1 MERVDAAEKEASEV
15 LHSLLSVERVKKQGC
30 ELNSHHH
37 QQVVVITS
45 KDRVGPTQT
54 GNCSA
59 THQQT
64 QDATGMVQW
73 HTPVTTVHETLF
85 ADMHEVTPQFTT
97 LTREHIIWQEQAVQ
111 LEHQHLTAQLPIST
125 VTQTSDGPV
134 TEYTTSVQPPPP
146 PPPPPPQPPPSPQ
159 PPSQL
164 PQQEAVALSDPKR
177 KAAKTKRKAG
187 EKKTENPK
195 KKRKVVVSAAV
206 EAAPTHLEEN
216 AQEVRE
222 RFEKGCDC
230 QEQNCFKGLSPEF
243 VYRHR
248 LNIAELTKA
257 EHDMY
262 LMGVTMAVLTNP
274 EETVK
279 HKERRRLR
287 AQYVFQGRR
296 VCLDAFLYL
305 ENCTHYQLKR
315 IRKHVMTHGVAP
327 RIHGNHGKRP
337 HNTFSLYIYRH
348 ATSFLRHFIQRNSP
362 GSNSHQNSSSQ
373 HANSSSTKCKS
384 KSTIKTPPLY
394 LPAEIT
400 KKTIHNAYRE
410 YCEHFEPSIKIMGYS
425 SFRHFMKEQFPHV
438 KFCKIESG
446 ASKPALNTGTQPQQQ
461 TQAGSTGNHTS
472 IEVEIVTQQG
482 TKLQSDDTIN
492 VIEDTGIPHQD
503 PQSATIITANGEVQ
517 QVTAIPVVVEQET
530 SELSH
535 QQQTAFIVAP
545 VSEIIQT
552 PTSVSTISD
561 STYTSYQLSAAAPG
575 SYATHQQLAQA
586 GVVTVSSVP
595 NTGTSAYGFTTL

>member
-1 MERVDAAEKEASEV
+1 
-15 LHSLLSVERVKKQGC
+15 
-30 ELNSHHH
+30 
-37 QQVVVITS
+37 
-45 KDRVGPTQT
+45 
-54 GNCSA
+54 
-59 THQQT
+59 
-64 QDATGMVQW
+64 
-73 HTPVTTVHETLF
+73 
-85 ADMHEVTPQFTT
+85 MHEVTPQYTT
-97 LTREHIIWQEQAVQ
+97 LTREQVIWHDQAIQ
-111 LEHQHLTAQLPIST
+111 LDHQHLIAQQPIRT
-125 VTQTSDGPV
+125 VTQTTDGQV
-134 TEYTTSVQPPPP
+134 TEYGTVVQPQPPPP
-146 PPPPPPQPPPSPQ
+146 PPPRPPPQL
-159 PPSQL
+159 PSQL
-164 PQQEAVALSDPKR
+164 PQQEAVGSSDPKR
-177 KAAKTKRKAG
+177 KTLKTKRKAG
-187 EKKTENPK
+187 EKRTENLK
-195 KKRKVVVSAAV
+195 KKSRVTASAAV
-206 EAAPTHLEEN
+206 EDEPSHLEEN

-230 QEQNCFKGLSPEF
+230 QEENCFKGLSPEF

-274 EETVK
+274 EETVR

-327 RIHGNHGKRP
+327 RIHGNHGKKP
-337 HNTFSLYIYRH
+337 HNTFSLDIYRH

-362 GSNSHQNSSSQ
+362 GSNSHQSTASQ
-373 HANSSSTKCKS
+373 HPNNSSTKCKS

-394 LPAEIT
+394 LSAEIT
-400 KKTIHNAYRE
+400 RKTIHNAYRE

-446 ASKPALNTGTQPQQQ
+446 AGKPVLNAGTQPQQQ

-482 TKLQSDDTIN
+482 AKLQGDDTIN
-492 VIEDTGIPHQD
+492 IIDDSAVPHHD

-517 QVTAIPVVVEQET
+517 QVTAIPVVVERET
-530 SELSH
+530 SGLSH

-545 VSEIIQT
+545 VSQIIETQA
-552 PTSVSTISD
+552 SVDTISD
-561 STYTSYQLSAAAPG
+561 STYASYQLTAATPV

-586 GVVTVSSVP
+586 GVVTVTSVP
-595 NTGTSAYGFTTL
+595 NTAASAYGFTTL